1 MTDRLSTGV
10 AIAYAL
16 AMAAMVLILT
26 KVPTT
31 TGELVFVVLTIAW
44 TSFPVAGL
52 LLLWRRSKKAL
63 IVAAPGIV
71 FAGYAYLDMIILNP
85 DAQSPL
91 GLIFIPIYQLALTA
105 LIWILDALVRLALRK
120 AAR

>member
-1 MTDRLSTGV
+1 MIDRLSTGV

-16 AMAAMVLILT
+16 AMAAMVFFLT
-26 KVPTT
+26 GVPAT
-31 TGELVFVVLTIAW
+31 TGELVFVVLMIAW
-44 TSFPVAGL
+44 TSFPVTGL
-52 LLLWRRSKKAL
+52 LLRWRRSKKAL

-91 GLIFIPIYQLALTA
+91 GLIFVPIYQMVLTA
-105 LIWILDALVRLALRK
+105 LIGCLNALVRLALRK